1 MRLLIPMAVLVVLV
15 FSRNDLSSE
24 KILKREMFLQKL
36 ASGLSSESRQV
47 DFNFQNVSS
56 TKNIFRRRSKR
67 EITSI
72 SNPPSFSVEE
82 AKVIGSRGGLVEP
95 LGELESEPRVSRPC
109 SRQSVRINFEE
120 IGWTHI
126 LAPREVST
134 PQCIVETFL

>member
-1 MRLLIPMAVLVVLV
+1 MSPGRCSVI
-15 FSRNDLSSE
+15 F
-24 KILKREMFLQKL
+24 KMFLPRK
-36 ASGLSSESRQV
+36 
-47 DFNFQNVSS
+47 
-56 TKNIFRRRSKR
+56 IFRRRSKR

-82 AKVIGSRGGLVEP
+82 ADVTGWLGGLVEP

-126 LAPREVST
+126 LAPKEVST
-134 PQCIVETFL
+134 AQLYY